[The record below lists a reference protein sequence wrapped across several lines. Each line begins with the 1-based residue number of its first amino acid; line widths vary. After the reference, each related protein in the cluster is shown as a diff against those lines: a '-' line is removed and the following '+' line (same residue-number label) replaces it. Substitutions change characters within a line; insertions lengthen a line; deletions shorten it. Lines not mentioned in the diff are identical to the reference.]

1 MVHHVSFV
9 FRVTIVWFNLYLFRN
24 ISIERGSLRRGA
36 YNLVVALLNTLYNN
50 TKTCYNIM
58 CLYIIYTSIY
68 IYSVCISDNFKNTS
82 TSLTSLT
89 SLTASCT
96 QQDDETCESHTFL
109 RSSPALWMAGRAGRG
124 IHVIL
129 NADLTVI

>member
-68 IYSVCISDNFKNTS
+68 ILCVYI
-82 TSLTSLT
+82 
-89 SLTASCT
+89 
-96 QQDDETCESHTFL
+96 
-109 RSSPALWMAGRAGRG
+109 
-124 IHVIL
+124 
-129 NADLTVI
+129 